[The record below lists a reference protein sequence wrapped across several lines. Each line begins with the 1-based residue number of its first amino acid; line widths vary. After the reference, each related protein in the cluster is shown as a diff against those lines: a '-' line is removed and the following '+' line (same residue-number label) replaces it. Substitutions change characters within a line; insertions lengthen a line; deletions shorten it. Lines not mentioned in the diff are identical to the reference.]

1 MYVTD
6 PCVSCGMRKRIP
18 TLNLNLILN
27 PKLDLIPKLN
37 TVALLPTRPRDPIY
51 TLSHSRIST
60 LSHTHTQAHPEVSKQ
75 MTDILRH
82 YDKGS
87 ETASEPNDWRKLC
100 QELTGRLV
108 EIEKDIGRLDMRV
121 THATITLTSGVV
133 MRQLFAP
140 FTSNQIDRMPAL
152 RVNIQTA
159 LEIHLQ

>member
-1 MYVTD
+1 MLV
-6 PCVSCGMRKRIP
+6 VS
-18 TLNLNLILN
+18 
-27 PKLDLIPKLN
+27 KLATKMEEGKGLM
-37 TVALLPTRPRDPIY
+37 
-51 TLSHSRIST
+51 
-60 LSHTHTQAHPEVSKQ
+60 TQAHPEASKL
-75 MTDILRH
+75 MMVILRH